1 MNGQAIPSG
10 SRAGPHALVCP
21 CSVSRRQ
28 ALHVGPL
35 PMRLHAHN
43 ATNSSHFPPTLLH
56 QFDPLISI
64 IAFSFSFIFF
74 IIIISIN
81 YLYCGS
87 SRGLILTFAWL
98 MAASFVKF
106 NCCGLYQLSLS
117 SRIQQ
122 LDSRNRKKDLFVLK
136 LNIFNPFLPLQKKK
150 KSQILVI

>member
-1 MNGQAIPSG
+1 MDRPCTQAHVQGHTPWFV
-10 SRAGPHALVCP
+10 LVAYPVDRP
-21 CSVSRRQ
+21 CMLGHSLCGYMPTTRQ
-28 ALHVGPL
+28 ILHISPQ
-35 PMRLHAHN
+35 
-43 ATNSSHFPPTLLH
+43 H

-150 KSQILVI
+150 KEKKSQILVI